1 MAKKKTGLGST
12 LFRNI
17 NPYGQAEEESEPRF
31 LTVHQL
37 LPDPDQPR
45 RLLPDDLQEALLA
58 GRLTQIEAM
67 RLWMER
73 EVEDM
78 SQPFRAL
85 VRLANSI
92 AQHGLINPLT
102 VRPVP
107 EGFLPHIT
115 HLVVT
120 GERRYWAHL
129 FLAVQERT
137 IAPEG
142 QEPSQVRVGFMPE
155 GASVRA
161 HQMIENILREDI
173 NAVEKARG
181 LWALRYEMS
190 GVNTAV
196 VDPATIPARDLVPWD
211 GVSDALG
218 FSKRYRI
225 FVTGVLNLSEKSQR
239 IIEMYNLSERTIRP
253 IVQKLKGQARLQ
265 EAALTQVALW
275 QQTDAGE
282 EEFEENKAVTRAV
295 SRLVDSLVAKA
306 EKAHGRETETVT
318 AVATS
323 IEQAQKLS
331 RQARKTLSYI
341 EQVTEPEALAREL
354 AFNQKYETTIRELRD
369 LQTRL
374 GTLLAEVAKYEG

>member
-17 NPYGQAEEESEPRF
+17 NPYGQAEEEGEPRF
-31 LTVHQL
+31 LSLRQL
-37 LPDPDQPR
+37 LPDPGQPR

-73 EVEDM
+73 EGENM
-78 SQPFRAL
+78 SQAFRAL
-85 VRLANSI
+85 VRLADSI

-120 GERRYWAHL
+120 GERRYWAHVL
-129 FLAVQERT
+129 LAVQEQV
-137 IAPEG
+137 IAPDG

-190 GVNTAV
+190 DV
-196 VDPATIPARDLVPWD
+196 VDPATVSSRDLVPWD
-211 GVSDALG
+211 AVSDALG

-225 FVTGVLNLSEKSQR
+225 FVTGVLNLSEKGQR

-282 EEFEENKAVTRAV
+282 EEFEENKAVTQAV
-295 SRLVDSLVAKA
+295 SRLVESLLSKA
-306 EKAHGRETETVT
+306 EKAQGRETETVA

-323 IEQAQKLS
+323 IEQAQMLS
-331 RQARKTLSYI
+331 RQARKTLTYM
-341 EQVTEPEALAREL
+341 ERVTEPDALAREL
-354 AFNQKYETTIRELRD
+354 AFNKKYEPMVQELRD
-369 LQTRL
+369 LQARL